1 MATYWSKLGD
11 AVPPEVWALLEALA
25 LWADADPALP
35 PVEPDDFL
43 YVARVTRVGQPDLH
57 VFKHVL
63 TSGRIEVDDLG
74 HLWRYA
80 GRASGAEVYLP
91 VDSLAD
97 ALARAELERAER
109 LALRTRRGPRRP
121 GGIVAQGVDDDSSD
135 CTSPMVSAS
144 AAALSSR

>member
-43 YVARVTRVGQPDLH
+43 YVARVTRVGLPDLH

-63 TSGRIEVDDLG
+63 TGGRIEVDDLG
-74 HLWRYA
+74 HVWRYA

-97 ALARAELERAER
+97 ALARAGLERAER

-121 GGIVAQGVDDDSSD
+121 GGSGVQEADDDSSD
-135 CTSPMVSAS
+135 RTASMVSAS
-144 AAALSSR
+144 VAALSSR